1 MFLKLLIIDNEKKFS
16 ILGVNEKVRVIKRFE
31 FASSLQRMSV
41 IALDKQS
48 RSLILFV
55 KGSPEII
62 QTLWTNNT
70 IPGNFAIMLEKY
82 AREGLRVIAVSYR
95 FLDGYDGEKIRVCKR
110 EEVEKD
116 LNLLGF
122 IVMENK
128 QKPETLSCV
137 QQLQEADIPV
147 IMATGDN
154 GLTAISVGRK
164 CGIFDAHKDSFL
176 GDVYDNNADSWI
188 KWSKIESRISK
199 DISYISNDASLN
211 KIKSNKVRDF
221 PVQSI
226 RDEHEENGKVLNVI
240 F

>member
-1 MFLKLLIIDNEKKFS
+1 MNEK
-16 ILGVNEKVRVIKRFE
+16 LGVIKRFE
-31 FASSLQRMSV
+31 FSSSLQRMSV

-62 QTLWTNNT
+62 QTLWANNT
-70 IPGNFAIMLEKY
+70 IPGSFAITLEKY
-82 AREGLRVIAVSYR
+82 AREGLRVIAISYK
-95 FLDGYDGEKIRVCKR
+95 FLDGYDGEKVRVWKR

-116 LNLLGF
+116 LNFLGF

-176 GDVYDNNADSWI
+176 GDIHDNADSLI
-188 KWSKIESRISK
+188 KWIKIESRISK
-199 DISYISNDASLN
+199 DTSYISNDASIN
-211 KIKSNKVRDF
+211 KSKSNKIRDL
-221 PVQSI
+221 PVQGI
-226 RDEHEENGKVLNVI
+226 RDEHEENGKVFKCNC
-240 F
+240 FR